1 MAGICFWML
10 MFPIDSIKS
19 RIQVFQPNMSTM
31 KYTLEIIKN
40 EGNQDLINI
49 KKNNTIIY
57 FRSFGIICWFIPNST
72 SYFFCYWYFI
82 HYLWTSTIVTS
93 SCSLISFFRKI
104 IYLGKVL
111 FIFFDLK
118 DLC

>member
-49 KKNNTIIY
+49 KKII
-57 FRSFGIICWFIPNST
+57 R
-72 SYFFCYWYFI
+72 
-82 HYLWTSTIVTS
+82 
-93 SCSLISFFRKI
+93 
-104 IYLGKVL
+104 L
-111 FIFFDLK
+111 FISGFLALYAGLFPTLLRTFFATGTLFITYEQVQ
-118 DLC
+118 LLLHRVL